1 MKKINIPFTTDI
13 NGGNNSFKILNEDII
28 KKTSTKN
35 SIGILNYVKKLMYKN
50 QSNKSANNINYI
62 KASNTKNFKK

>member
-13 NGGNNSFKILNEDII
+13 NGGNNSFKILNENTI

-50 QSNKSANNINYI
+50 QSNKSSNNVNYI